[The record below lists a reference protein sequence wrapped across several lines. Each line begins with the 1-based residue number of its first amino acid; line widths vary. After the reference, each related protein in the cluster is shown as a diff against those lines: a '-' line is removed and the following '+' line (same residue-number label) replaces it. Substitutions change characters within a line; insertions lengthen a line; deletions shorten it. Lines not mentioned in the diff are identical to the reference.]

1 MKRKKCVWQPIVIG
15 GTLICMLGQNVF
27 AKESGE
33 EKSYTY
39 TVTLY
44 AGNQG
49 ILSEET
55 GINVDNHLTGS
66 KYQINSVEKQ
76 GEKLR
81 ITGLQY
87 GDVVSVS
94 ASSVVK
100 MKQDSPYYVK
110 GVRESGR
117 DNGTV
122 GASAFSVKE
131 DKEYVVAYGIKGNMV
146 SYTVNYQDTQ
156 GKILA
161 ESQKFYGV
169 VGEQPVVAFRY
180 IENYQPQA
188 YNLTKTLSKNE
199 TENVFTFVYQEN
211 SNEISVNEERDSI
224 SSESSQGESQ
234 SESRRNRRGTETQE
248 TEPVQEGGRENE
260 TENTQTGVNGNERE
274 NLQTDA
280 ERNTEENEQ
289 GNAISDN
296 EMESAQDSE
305 KEEIKDI
312 MNLDEEATSQK
323 EKQVNEKENPKKN
336 IPVYLGAGAATTG
349 GIGAISY
356 GMIRR
361 KKGKVKKG

>member
-27 AKESGE
+27 AKESGN

-55 GINVDNHLTGS
+55 GITVDNHLTGS

-156 GKILA
+156 GKLLA

-169 VGEQPVVAFRY
+169 VGEQPVVAFQY

-211 SNEISVNEERDSI
+211 SNEISASEARDN
-224 SSESSQGESQ
+224 SSGESAQGERQ
-234 SESRRNRRGTETQE
+234 NESRRNRRSVEAQE
-248 TEPVQEGGRENE
+248 TEPVQEGENE
-260 TENTQTGVNGNERE
+260 TENAQAGVIGNERE
-274 NLQTDA
+274 NPQTDA
-280 ERNTEENEQ
+280 ERNTEGNEQ

-296 EMESAQDSE
+296 EMESTQDSE

-312 MNLDEEATSQK
+312 INLDEEETSQK
-323 EKQVNEKENPKKN
+323 EKQINERETQKKN

-356 GMIRR
+356 RVIRR
-361 KKGKVKKG
+361 KKGKKRVI

>member
-234 SESRRNRRGTETQE
+234 SESRRNRRRTEAQE

-260 TENTQTGVNGNERE
+260 TENAQTGVNG
-274 NLQTDA
+274 
-280 ERNTEENEQ
+280 
-289 GNAISDN
+289 N

-323 EKQVNEKENPKKN
+323 EKQVNERETQKKN